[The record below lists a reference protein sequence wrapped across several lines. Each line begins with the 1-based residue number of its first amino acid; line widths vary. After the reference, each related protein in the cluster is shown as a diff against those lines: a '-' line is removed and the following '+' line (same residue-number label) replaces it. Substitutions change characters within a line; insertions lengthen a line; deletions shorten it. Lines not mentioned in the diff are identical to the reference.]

1 MTRFVI
7 GHRFSINRTYKSIF
21 FKFVKK
27 IKFKKKSKNIAPKL
41 LDFFA
46 GPAITLSMAYSKS
59 DLSTFEC
66 WTLAACNAASFTK
79 FDKSAPRN
87 ERKNIQSNIFLLK
100 VSKYRKQN
108 TKFSYPPKIQQNFV
122 H

>member
-1 MTRFVI
+1 MYVYI
-7 GHRFSINRTYKSIF
+7 Y
-21 FKFVKK
+21 
-27 IKFKKKSKNIAPKL
+27 IAPKL

-79 FDKSAPRN
+79 FAKSAPRN
-87 ERKNIQSNIFLLK
+87 ERGKKICSHTVANNS
-100 VSKYRKQN
+100 YR
-108 TKFSYPPKIQQNFV
+108 F
-122 H
+122 

>member
-1 MTRFVI
+1 MNVQ
-7 GHRFSINRTYKSIF
+7 
-21 FKFVKK
+21 KK
-27 IKFKKKSKNIAPKL
+27 IKNNAPKL

-87 ERKNIQSNIFLLK
+87 ERKNIQSNIYLLK
-100 VSKYRKQN
+100 VSKYQKQN
-108 TKFSYPPKIQQNFV
+108 TEFSYPPKIQQNFV
-122 H
+122 HFFGLASKRG